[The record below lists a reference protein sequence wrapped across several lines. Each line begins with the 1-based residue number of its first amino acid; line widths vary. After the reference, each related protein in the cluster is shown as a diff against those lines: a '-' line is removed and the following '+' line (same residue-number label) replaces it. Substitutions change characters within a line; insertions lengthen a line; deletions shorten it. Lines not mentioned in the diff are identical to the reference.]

1 MWILSCSPARR
12 QGEGRIA
19 QTAVSLPIRGFS
31 VTLNTVASIPE
42 ELVRMGCIMN
52 RIARLFLIGTMA
64 FVLVVLMPLSAQASQ
79 ALTRV
84 EHPNVLVTI
93 DPEAS
98 SQNEVTIAAFPSD
111 RNVLVA
117 TARDTRQAS
126 GFSWAGYY
134 RSTDGGATWE
144 NALVPG
150 FPGDTS
156 PEGLSSPVHD
166 AGWKIGSDPVITT
179 DREGRVY
186 LAWLAFGPSTTEF
199 AGWVVLTRYSDFGA
213 TYDFTSVVFAGHDT
227 PSDKLGGPG
236 NSRVTDKEWIAVDDT
251 GGSCDGN
258 LYMPWALFEGS
269 HGTKIV
275 FQRSTDGGRT
285 WTPILPLSHSP
296 NTQNQ
301 GTTVAVGPGGEVH
314 VAWEDFHKD
323 QILFTRS
330 FDCGQTFDMERGIAT
345 IVPVPE
351 PLPGSAY
358 RLDSFP
364 RMAVSETTGSV
375 FMTWADFRTGDADV
389 LLARSID
396 RGASWSAPAVV
407 NDVTT
412 NHQIF
417 PAITTFRGR
426 VDISFYDSRNDP
438 EGKLLD
444 IYYAQSND
452 DGLTFLPNV
461 RVTDAAFDPNL
472 GITAGGLAFLG
483 DYNGIAS
490 NAAGAHPIWADNRNV
505 SVGAPRDQDIYTTT
519 VS

>member
-1 MWILSCSPARR
+1 MTGVFYCCFLFQAEDGIRDVAVTGVQTCALPISLSSRSFPGEMWILSCSPARR

-19 QTAVSLPIRGFS
+19 QTAFSLPIRGFS

-179 DREGRVY
+179 DRRGRVY

-236 NSRVTDKEWIAVDDT
+236 NSRVTDKEWI
-251 GGSCDGN
+251 
-258 LYMPWALFEGS
+258 
-269 HGTKIV
+269 
-275 FQRSTDGGRT
+275 
-285 WTPILPLSHSP
+285 
-296 NTQNQ
+296 
-301 GTTVAVGPGGEVH
+301 
-314 VAWEDFHKD
+314 
-323 QILFTRS
+323 
-330 FDCGQTFDMERGIAT
+330 
-345 IVPVPE
+345 
-351 PLPGSAY
+351 
-358 RLDSFP
+358 
-364 RMAVSETTGSV
+364 
-375 FMTWADFRTGDADV
+375 
-389 LLARSID
+389 
-396 RGASWSAPAVV
+396 
-407 NDVTT
+407 
-412 NHQIF
+412 
-417 PAITTFRGR
+417 
-426 VDISFYDSRNDP
+426 
-438 EGKLLD
+438 
-444 IYYAQSND
+444 
-452 DGLTFLPNV
+452 
-461 RVTDAAFDPNL
+461 
-472 GITAGGLAFLG
+472 
-483 DYNGIAS
+483 
-490 NAAGAHPIWADNRNV
+490 
-505 SVGAPRDQDIYTTT
+505 
-519 VS
+519 

>member
-1 MWILSCSPARR
+1 
-12 QGEGRIA
+12 
-19 QTAVSLPIRGFS
+19 
-31 VTLNTVASIPE
+31 
-42 ELVRMGCIMN
+42 
-52 RIARLFLIGTMA
+52 
-64 FVLVVLMPLSAQASQ
+64 
-79 ALTRV
+79 
-84 EHPNVLVTI
+84 
-93 DPEAS
+93 
-98 SQNEVTIAAFPSD
+98 
-111 RNVLVA
+111 
-117 TARDTRQAS
+117 
-126 GFSWAGYY
+126 
-134 RSTDGGATWE
+134 
-144 NALVPG
+144 
-150 FPGDTS
+150 
-156 PEGLSSPVHD
+156 
-166 AGWKIGSDPVITT
+166 
-179 DREGRVY
+179 
-186 LAWLAFGPSTTEF
+186 
-199 AGWVVLTRYSDFGA
+199 
-213 TYDFTSVVFAGHDT
+213 
-227 PSDKLGGPG
+227 
-236 NSRVTDKEWIAVDDT
+236 
-251 GGSCDGN
+251 
-258 LYMPWALFEGS
+258 MPWALFEGS

-396 RGASWSAPAVV
+396 RGGSWSAPAVV

-472 GITAGGLAFLG
+472 GITAGGAAFLG

>member
-1 MWILSCSPARR
+1 M
-12 QGEGRIA
+12 
-19 QTAVSLPIRGFS
+19 
-31 VTLNTVASIPE
+31 
-42 ELVRMGCIMN
+42 MN
-52 RIARLFLIGTMA
+52 RITRSFLIGTMA
-64 FVLVVLMPLSAQASQ
+64 FVLLALTPLSAQASQ
-79 ALTRV
+79 TLTRV

-134 RSTDGGATWE
+134 RSTDGGDTWQ

-166 AGWKIGSDPVITT
+166 AGWKIGSDPVITA

-186 LAWLAFGPSTTEF
+186 LAWLSFGPSTTEF
-199 AGWVVLTRYSDFGA
+199 AGWLVLTRYSDFGA
-213 TYDFTSVVFAGHDT
+213 TYDFTSVAYAGHDT

-251 GGSCDGN
+251 GGTCDGN
-258 LYMPWALFEGS
+258 LYIPWAFFEGS

-275 FQRSTDGGRT
+275 LQRSTDGGLT

-296 NTQNQ
+296 NAQNQ
-301 GTTVAVGPGGEVH
+301 GATVAVGPGGEVY

-330 FDCGQTFDMERGIAT
+330 LDCGQTFDMERGIAS

-364 RMAVSETTGSV
+364 RMAVSQATGSV
-375 FMTWADFRTGDADV
+375 FITWADYRTGDADV
-389 LLARSID
+389 LLARSTD
-396 RGASWSAPAVV
+396 RGVSWSAPARV

-417 PAITTFRGR
+417 PAITTFGGR
-426 VDISFYDSRNDP
+426 VDVSFYDSRNDP
-438 EGKLLD
+438 GGKLLD

-472 GITAGGLAFLG
+472 GITGGGAAFLG

-505 SVGAPRDQDIYTTT
+505 SLNALRDQDIYTATI
-519 VS
+519 S